1 MEDNSVILNELGAI
15 KAGIIAIQEELS
27 DRILTREDIIAI
39 ENYKKEK
46 ENNCLISHEE
56 LKKELGRFINFN

>member
-1 MEDNSVILNELGAI
+1 MENNSL
-15 KAGIIAIQEELS
+15 IIS

-56 LKKELGRFINFN
+56 LKKELENADN

>member
-1 MEDNSVILNELGAI
+1 MENNSL
-15 KAGIIAIQEELS
+15 IIS